1 MNADLALTLSGLC
14 LELVLVAI
22 LIVRRIHRTL
32 PSFLGF
38 IAVALCTDAL
48 ASLVPGFVSREL
60 YLRFWIASLLLEF
73 VFYIVLTFEL
83 GRNVLRRNRIA
94 SPNWFLAFALFIPA
108 VWVLTLLSH
117 WSIPPRLAFIWQVD
131 LRVSQ
136 ATAVL
141 GLGAFLAFIW
151 WSALRRL
158 HWPPRE
164 FRIAVGI
171 GLESLVAFVAVI
183 IHTHQPVGP
192 SYHWVDVGASVVYVA
207 VLVYW
212 VQYFV
217 FEDHAT
223 SGSRRLAEELTSA
236 GRADGRNEASRMGI
250 STSPGGQIRS

>member
-1 MNADLALTLSGLC
+1 MNADMALTLSGLS
-14 LELVLVAI
+14 LELILVAI
-22 LIVRRIHRTL
+22 LIVRKVHRTL

-38 IAVALCTDAL
+38 IAVALCTDIL
-48 ASLVPGFVSREL
+48 ASLVPRVVSRDL
-60 YLRFWIASLLLEF
+60 YIRFWIASLLLEF
-73 VFYIVLTFEL
+73 VCYVVLTIEL

-117 WSIPPRLAFIWQVD
+117 WIIPPRLPFVWQVD

-171 GLESLVAFVAVI
+171 GLESLVAFVVVI

-192 SYHWVDVGASVVYVA
+192 AYHWVDVGASVVYVA

-223 SGSRRLAEELTSA
+223 ADSRSRAEALTSA
-236 GRADGRNEASRMGI
+236 GRTDGRNEASRMGVA
-250 STSPGGQIRS
+250 TSPEGQIR